1 MSDQPMLIKVSTGRE
16 IAIKPEMT
24 IGRQAE
30 CDLQLTEGHASRR
43 HARISM
49 TAGAVWLEDLT
60 SANGTFI
67 NGARITARVR
77 LSSGDRLRF
86 DIEEFDFR
94 MPAVT
99 AMRPDGKTMF
109 RPSPVAAGG
118 GGGGGAGAGAAP
130 AAAPARREAG
140 SGSGGGGAV
149 EVASADQVQR
159 PGAWADPD
167 FMADDGGNKTKFI
180 DPAQIKDMIE
190 SSASPSGTPAPAS
203 IDGPHLQVASGS
215 RAGLNIRLT
224 VGRSGASEWTV
235 GSQPD
240 REVRFQDSGVSS
252 LHAKI
257 VNEGERWKV
266 IDQMSANGTYV
277 NGKRSNVS
285 FLSSG
290 DRLRFGPVECFFH
303 ASRNESS
310 ARMGRE
316 VNRGRNK
323 AVLIAGAAFVITI
336 VALAALYKFVL

>member
-1 MSDQPMLIKVSTGRE
+1 MTMSDQPVLIKVSNGRE

-43 HARISM
+43 HARLSM

-67 NGARITARVR
+67 NGARITSRVR

-99 AMRPDGKTMF
+99 AMRPEDKTVF
-109 RPSPVAAGG
+109 RPSPQQASPVAAMAVGPS
-118 GGGGGAGAGAAP
+118 AVAASP
-130 AAAPARREAG
+130 QARNNAAVDAT
-140 SGSGGGGAV
+140 
-149 EVASADQVQR
+149 SANQLKR

-167 FMADDGGNKTKFI
+167 FMENDGGNKTKFI

-190 SSASPSGTPAPAS
+190 SSSAPTGAPAPAA
-203 IDGPHLQVASGS
+203 IDGPHLQVAAGS
-215 RAGLNIRLT
+215 RTGLNIRLT
-224 VGRSGASEWTV
+224 VGRSGVSEWTV

-240 REVRFQDSGVSS
+240 REVRFQDSGVSA

-290 DRLRFGPVECFFH
+290 DRLRFGPVECVFH
-303 ASRNESS
+303 ASRSESD
-310 ARMGRE
+310 ARHGRE

-323 AVLIAGAAFVITI
+323 AIVIASAAFVITI
-336 VALAALYKFVL
+336 VAIVALIKFVL

>member
-1 MSDQPMLIKVSTGRE
+1 MADQPVLIKVSTGRE

-67 NGARITARVR
+67 NGARVTSRVR

-86 DIEEFDFR
+86 DIEEYDFR

-99 AMRPDGKTMF
+99 AMRPDDKTVF
-109 RPSPVAAGG
+109 RPSTQQ
-118 GGGGGAGAGAAP
+118 GAAAQ
-130 AAAPARREAG
+130 AAV
-140 SGSGGGGAV
+140 SGGSQQAQARQNSGVAV
-149 EVASADQVQR
+149 EATSANQLKR

-167 FMADDGGNKTKFI
+167 FMENDGGNKTKFI
-180 DPAQIKDMIE
+180 DPAQIKDMIDN
-190 SSASPSGTPAPAS
+190 SPNSSGTPVPAS
-203 IDGPHLQVASGS
+203 IDGPHLQVASGARS
-215 RAGLNIRLT
+215 GLNIRLT
-224 VGRSGASEWTV
+224 VGRSGVSEWTV

-240 REVRFQDSGVSS
+240 REVRFQDSGVSA

-257 VNEGERWKV
+257 INEGARWKV

-285 FLSSG
+285 FLASG
-290 DRLRFGPVECFFH
+290 DRLRFGPVECVFH
-303 ASRNESS
+303 ASRNESG
-310 ARMGRE
+310 ARQGRE
-316 VNRGRNK
+316 ANRGRNK
-323 AVLIAGAAFVITI
+323 AVLIASVAFAITI
-336 VALAALYKFVL
+336 AALAALYKFVF

>member
-1 MSDQPMLIKVSTGRE
+1 MSDQPVLIKVSNGRE

-43 HARISM
+43 HARLSM

-67 NGARITARVR
+67 NGARITSRVR

-99 AMRPDGKTMF
+99 AMRPDDKTVF
-109 RPSPVAAGG
+109 RPSAQQAGAVAA
-118 GGGGGAGAGAAP
+118 AAVSSAVASPQPRANNAGAAV
-130 AAAPARREAG
+130 EAT
-140 SGSGGGGAV
+140 
-149 EVASADQVQR
+149 SANQVKR

-167 FMADDGGNKTKFI
+167 FIENDGANKTKFI

-190 SSASPSGTPAPAS
+190 SSSSPADAPAPAA
-203 IDGPHLQVASGS
+203 IDGPHLQVAAGT
-215 RAGLNIRLT
+215 RTGLNIRLT
-224 VGRSGASEWTV
+224 VGRSGVSEWTV

-240 REVRFQDSGVSS
+240 REVRFQDSGVSA

-257 VNEGERWKV
+257 VNEGARWKV

-290 DRLRFGPVECFFH
+290 DRLRFGPVECVFH
-303 ASRNESS
+303 ASRNESE
-310 ARMGRE
+310 ARHGRE

-323 AVLIAGAAFVITI
+323 AIVIAGAAFVLTM
-336 VALAALYKFVL
+336 VAIAVLFKFVL

>member
-1 MSDQPMLIKVSTGRE
+1 MSDQPVLIKVSNGRE

-43 HARISM
+43 HARLSM

-67 NGARITARVR
+67 NGARITSRVR

-99 AMRPDGKTMF
+99 AMRPDEKTVF
-109 RPSPVAAGG
+109 RPSPQQGSVGG
-118 GGGGGAGAGAAP
+118 GSAGAQLAAP
-130 AAAPARREAG
+130 PQQVKASSNA
-140 SGSGGGGAV
+140 AV
-149 EVASADQVQR
+149 EATSANQIKR

-167 FMADDGGNKTKFI
+167 FMENDGANKTKFI

-190 SSASPSGTPAPAS
+190 SSSDSVGAPAQAQ
-203 IDGPHLQVASGS
+203 IDGPHLQVASGARS
-215 RAGLNIRLT
+215 GLNIRLT
-224 VGRSGASEWTV
+224 VGRSGVSEWTV

-240 REVRFQDSGVSS
+240 REVRFQDSGVSA

-257 VNEGERWKV
+257 VNEGTRWKV
-266 IDQMSANGTYV
+266 VDQMSANGTFV

-290 DRLRFGPVECFFH
+290 DRLRFGPVECVFH
-303 ASRNESS
+303 ASRNESDV
-310 ARMGRE
+310 RQGRE
-316 VNRGRNK
+316 ANRGRNK
-323 AVLIAGAAFVITI
+323 AIVIAGAAFLITI
-336 VALAALYKFVL
+336 VAIAVLFKFVL

>member
-1 MSDQPMLIKVSTGRE
+1 MSDQPLLIKVSTGRE

-99 AMRPDGKTMF
+99 AMRPEEKTVF
-109 RPSPVAAGG
+109 RP
-118 GGGGGAGAGAAP
+118 P
-130 AAAPARREAG
+130 AAAAAVSSSQPAARVSAAA
-140 SGSGGGGAV
+140 AV
-149 EVASADQVQR
+149 EATSANQLKR

-167 FMADDGGNKTKFI
+167 FMENDGGNKTKFI

-190 SSASPSGTPAPAS
+190 SSGGANSTPAPAA
-203 IDGPHLQVASGS
+203 IDGPHLQVASGN

-240 REVRFQDSGVSS
+240 REVRFQDSGVSA

-257 VNEGERWKV
+257 VNEGARWKV

-290 DRLRFGPVECFFH
+290 DRLRFGPVECIFH
-303 ASRNESS
+303 ASLTESG
-310 ARMGRE
+310 ARHGRE
-316 VNRGRNK
+316 VNRGRNR

-336 VALAALYKFVL
+336 VAIVAVYKFIL